1 VSEIVLARH
10 GETAWSRSGQHTSFT
25 DVELTPAGE
34 EQARALGERLDGQ
47 QFSLVLS
54 SPRRRALD
62 TCRLAG
68 WGDAVQVRDA
78 LTEWSYGDYEG
89 ITTDEIHRTRPG
101 WNLFRDGA
109 PGGETAASVAA
120 RLEPVLAELRAAT
133 GRVLV
138 VSHGHLLRVLAAR
151 WAGWPAADG
160 ERLGTLGTASISR
173 LGDERG
179 TPAVLAWNT

>member
-1 VSEIVLARH
+1 VSEILLARH

-34 EQARALGERLDGQ
+34 DQARALGARLAGEQ
-47 QFSLVLS
+47 LSLVLS

-68 WGDAVQVRDA
+68 WGVAVEVRDA
-78 LTEWSYGDYEG
+78 LTEWSYGEYEG
-89 ITTDEIHRTRPG
+89 ITTDEIHHASPG
-101 WNLFRDGA
+101 WNLWRDGA
-109 PGGETAASVAA
+109 PGGETAAAVAS
-120 RLEPVLAELRAAT
+120 RLAPVLAELRAAT
-133 GRVLV
+133 DRVLV
-138 VSHGHLLRVLAAR
+138 VSHGHLLRVLAAC
-151 WAGWPAADG
+151 WAGWPPADG